1 MCMHDINVLYCGNGL
16 PLVSVACSNRAE
28 SCRAYHAQMI
38 SHCHFNFKAYIVVE
52 HEGLC

>member
-1 MCMHDINVLYCGNGL
+1 MYCMHDINVLYCGNGL

-38 SHCHFNFKAYIVVE
+38 SHCHFKAYIVVE